1 MGTKPPHP
9 LLSAQDISGLD
20 ETVNTHQFNPNA
32 VRHTRS
38 LGDLVGLSHIGVHL
52 VRLEPGHD
60 STQFH
65 THHCDEEF
73 LYILSGRGIAEIG
86 DSRHEVGPGDFM
98 GFTVD
103 SLAHNLSNPYAEDLV
118 YLMSG
123 ERNKI
128 DICDYPRIK
137 RRMLRVDGK
146 KQYTEWDDIHDVLQ

>member
-1 MGTKPPHP
+1 
-9 LLSAQDISGLD
+9 
-20 ETVNTHQFNPNA
+20 
-32 VRHTRS
+32 
-38 LGDLVGLSHIGVHL
+38 
-52 VRLEPGHD
+52 
-60 STQFH
+60 
-65 THHCDEEF
+65 
-73 LYILSGRGIAEIG
+73 
-86 DSRHEVGPGDFM
+86 M

-146 KQYTEWDDIHDVLQ
+146 KQYTEWDDIHDVPQ